1 MQTFIIASILVLIAA
16 LFGYWNVRFIKLPNT
31 IGLTVISIA
40 FTLGVFALSYI
51 DDSLL
56 EAERYIIRQVDFKTV
71 LLDLMLGFLLFAGAL
86 HTDLDKLKKHR
97 WPILAF
103 ATFGVLVSTFLIGGA
118 SYYVVRLF
126 GMEVPFIYCLLFGAL
141 ISPTDPI
148 AVLGILKKVG
158 APKKLEIKIV
168 GESLFNDGVG
178 VVIFLTI
185 FSLAKDPGA
194 EFSALEVG
202 KLFVHEVFGGVL
214 LGIALGWITF
224 QMMRRIDDYA
234 VEVIISLAA
243 VMGGIVLSQYLHVS
257 GPLAMVV
264 AGLFVGGN
272 RARSQAM
279 SETTE
284 LYVDKF
290 WELID
295 ILLNTILFVLVGME
309 ILVLDLEK
317 EYIAAG
323 LVMIPIALL
332 CRYLSLLL
340 PVRLFEKPLD
350 FIPHTNLVMTWG
362 GLRGAIS
369 IALAL
374 GLTETMYR
382 DLFLVVTYMVVIF
395 SIVGQGLTVNP
406 LISRLKKNWVQTDEG
421 M

>member
-1 MQTFIIASILVLIAA
+1 MNYFVITTILVLISAV
-16 LFGYWNVRFIKLPNT
+16 FGYWNVRFIKLPNT

-40 FTLGVFALSYI
+40 FTLAVFALSYI

-56 EAERYIIRQVDFKTV
+56 EAERYIITHIDFKTV

-86 HTDLDKLKKHR
+86 HTDLEKLKKHR

-148 AVLGILKKVG
+148 AVLGILKQIG

-185 FSLAKDPGA
+185 FSLAKSPGA
-194 EFSALEVG
+194 EFSILEVG
-202 KLFVHEVFGGVL
+202 QLFVHEVFGGVM
-214 LGIALGWITF
+214 LGVVLGWITF

-257 GPLAMVV
+257 GPLAMVI
-264 AGLFVGGN
+264 AGLFVGGSRN
-272 RARSQAM
+272 RSLAM
-279 SETTE
+279 SEITE
-284 LYVDKF
+284 TYVDKF

-295 ILLNTILFVLVGME
+295 ILLNTILFVLIGME
-309 ILVLDLEK
+309 ILVLDLES
-317 EYIAAG
+317 EYILAG
-323 LVMIPIALL
+323 VLMIPIALL
-332 CRYLSLLL
+332 CRYASLLL
-340 PVRLFEKPLD
+340 PVRIFQRPLE
-350 FIPHTNLVMTWG
+350 FLPHTNLVMTWG

-374 GLTETMYR
+374 GLTQEMYR
-382 DLFLVVTYMVVIF
+382 DLFLVMTYVVVIF
-395 SIVGQGLTVNP
+395 SIIGQGLTVNP
-406 LISRLKKNWVQTDEG
+406 LIKRLQKIWKIDLRE
-421 M
+421 

>member
-1 MQTFIIASILVLIAA
+1 MNYFVITTILVLISAV
-16 LFGYWNVRFIKLPNT
+16 FGYWNVRFIKLPNT

-40 FTLGVFALSYI
+40 FTLAVFALSYI

-56 EAERYIIRQVDFKTV
+56 EAERYIITHIDFKTV

-86 HTDLDKLKKHR
+86 HTDLEKLKKHR

-148 AVLGILKKVG
+148 AVLGILKQIG

-185 FSLAKDPGA
+185 FSLAKSPGV
-194 EFSALEVG
+194 EFSILEVG

-214 LGIALGWITF
+214 LGVVLGWITF

-257 GPLAMVV
+257 GPLAMVI
-264 AGLFVGGN
+264 AGLFVGGSRN
-272 RARSQAM
+272 RSLAM
-279 SETTE
+279 SEITE
-284 LYVDKF
+284 TYVDKF

-295 ILLNTILFVLVGME
+295 ILLNTILFVLIGME
-309 ILVLDLEK
+309 ILVLDLES
-317 EYIAAG
+317 EYILAG
-323 LVMIPIALL
+323 VLMIPIALL
-332 CRYLSLLL
+332 CRYASLLL
-340 PVRLFEKPLD
+340 PVRIFERPLE
-350 FIPHTNLVMTWG
+350 FLPHTNLVMTWG

-374 GLTETMYR
+374 GLTQEMYR
-382 DLFLVVTYMVVIF
+382 DLFLVMTYVVVIF
-395 SIVGQGLTVNP
+395 SIIGQGLTVNP
-406 LISRLKKNWVQTDEG
+406 LIKRLQKIWNINLRQ
-421 M
+421 

>member
-1 MQTFIIASILVLIAA
+1 MNYFVITTILVLISAV
-16 LFGYWNVRFIKLPNT
+16 FGYWNVRFIKLPNT

-40 FTLGVFALSYI
+40 FTLAVFALSYI

-56 EAERYIIRQVDFKTV
+56 EAERYIITHIDFKAV

-86 HTDLDKLKKHR
+86 HTDLEKLKKHR

-148 AVLGILKKVG
+148 AVLGILKQIG

-185 FSLAKDPGA
+185 FSLAKSPGV
-194 EFSALEVG
+194 EFSILEVG
-202 KLFVHEVFGGVL
+202 QLFVHEVFGGVL
-214 LGIALGWITF
+214 LGVVLGWITF

-257 GPLAMVV
+257 GPLAMVI
-264 AGLFVGGN
+264 AGLFVGGSRN
-272 RARSQAM
+272 RSLAM
-279 SETTE
+279 SEITE
-284 LYVDKF
+284 TYVDKF

-295 ILLNTILFVLVGME
+295 ILLNTILFVLIGME
-309 ILVLDLEK
+309 ILVLDLES
-317 EYIAAG
+317 EYILAG
-323 LVMIPIALL
+323 VLMIPIALL
-332 CRYLSLLL
+332 CRYASLLL
-340 PVRLFEKPLD
+340 PVRIFERPLE
-350 FIPHTNLVMTWG
+350 FLPHTNLVMTWG

-374 GLTETMYR
+374 GLTQEMYR
-382 DLFLVVTYMVVIF
+382 DLFLVMTYVVVIF
-395 SIVGQGLTVNP
+395 SIIGQGLTVNP
-406 LISRLKKNWVQTDEG
+406 LIKRLQKIWNINLRQ
-421 M
+421 